1 LFILPFVWTERLTCS
16 HHQTLFLS
24 LETSIPVARVHVY
37 VQAVQR
43 VFAYVCEMRGNATSR
58 RVGRTERHIIRGN
71 WRMRGWHAT
80 LGIIHN
86 YRVPTPSTACHCRWS
101 DGDPSTRLF
110 ESCANLYATP
120 RRGCIQDP
128 PARRGAYPSPR
139 PGILLRGD
147 GDRRCVCEVN
157 DIFQSAGVSL
167 VLGSFSFLL
176 FLSSFFANSR
186 SFG

>member
-1 LFILPFVWTERLTCS
+1 
-16 HHQTLFLS
+16 
-24 LETSIPVARVHVY
+24 

-58 RVGRTERHIIRGN
+58 RVGRTERHIIRGTGGCGGGT
-71 WRMRGWHAT
+71 R
-80 LGIIHN
+80 IIHN

-110 ESCANLYATP
+110 ESRANLYATP